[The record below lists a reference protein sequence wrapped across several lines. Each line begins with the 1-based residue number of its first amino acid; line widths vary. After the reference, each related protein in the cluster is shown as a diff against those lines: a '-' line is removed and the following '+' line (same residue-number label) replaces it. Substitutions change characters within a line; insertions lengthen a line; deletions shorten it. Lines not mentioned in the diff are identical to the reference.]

1 MQKYE
6 CNFCCKRS
14 DIYGYICVYSH
25 QIKCSKYDVE
35 ENHIA
40 GGSFKIHTLKKQQY
54 IYFYV
59 INFIIESKPCV
70 VSRSD
75 EKQRFH
81 VG

>member
-40 GGSFKIHTLKKQQY
+40 GGSFKIHTLKKQ
-54 IYFYV
+54 
-59 INFIIESKPCV
+59 
-70 VSRSD
+70 
-75 EKQRFH
+75 
-81 VG
+81 